1 MNFIKSQILILISA
15 LLLTLWLLYE
25 NCYSQ
30 SEIINM
36 ESVNPLYVDPALQDF
51 SGNPELLDRI
61 LATPH
66 GYLRFINIPF
76 SNEVCRRFRDLLANA
91 PSLNLHGD
99 AHLEQYAITDLGRG
113 LTDYDDS
120 STGPGILDLMRFG
133 VSLKLVCRAKN
144 WAEYEDKLYDRFL
157 LGYRNALNDPEIS
170 APEPFIIKQIQSNF
184 TIDREKYFEWIESIM
199 ERMPEQE
206 RDSVI
211 IAMQPYIETRLAE
224 EAELN
229 KDFFNIVN
237 MGYLHMG
244 IGSALD
250 LKYLVRIYAKTDDPL
265 DDVVLE
271 IKEVRNLSEISC
283 IQKPATTS
291 DPFRIIRGQARIAYQ
306 PFHHLGYFR
315 FRNKNFWVHSWV
327 DNYKEISI
335 DKSFNS
341 PNDLAEVA
349 YDIGVQLG
357 KGHVKYIAYPFDLQ
371 LRRDQL
377 KFVMDNESKIKQSL
391 KELAELTIDAWQKF
405 CKYYQNERKR

>member
-1 MNFIKSQILILISA
+1 MKFRKSRLRKLIPT
-15 LLLTLWLLYE
+15 LLLSVLLLFHI
-25 NCYSQ
+25 SFAQ
-30 SEIINM
+30 SKIEKKD
-36 ESVNPLYVDPALQDF
+36 STNPLYVDPTSQDF
-51 SGNPELLDRI
+51 SSNPELLDRI

-66 GYLRFINIPF
+66 GYLRFINILF
-76 SNEVCRRFRDLLANA
+76 SNEVCRRFSGALANS

-133 VSLKLVCRAKN
+133 VSLKLVCLAKD
-144 WAEYEDKLYDRFL
+144 WSEYDEKLYDKFL
-157 LGYRNALNDPEIS
+157 QGYRNALNDPEIS
-170 APEPFIIKQIQSNF
+170 APEPLVVKRIQSNF
-184 TIDREKYFEWIESIM
+184 TIDRDKYFEWIESVM
-199 ERMPEQE
+199 EPMPEQE

-211 IAMQPYIETRLAE
+211 LAMQPYIETRLAE
-224 EAELN
+224 QTELN
-229 KDFFNIVN
+229 KDFFNIVK

-250 LKYLVRIYAKTDDPL
+250 LKYLVRIQAKTNDSL
-265 DDVVLE
+265 DDIVLE
-271 IKEVRNLSEISC
+271 VKEVRNLSEIEC
-283 IQKPATTS
+283 IQKAGTGS

-335 DKSFNS
+335 DKSLNS
-341 PNDLAEVA
+341 PNDLAEVV

-377 KFVMDNESKIKQSL
+377 QFVTDYESKIKQSL
-391 KELAELTIDAWQKF
+391 KELTDLTIDAWEKF
-405 CKYYQNERKR
+405 CEYYQNEK